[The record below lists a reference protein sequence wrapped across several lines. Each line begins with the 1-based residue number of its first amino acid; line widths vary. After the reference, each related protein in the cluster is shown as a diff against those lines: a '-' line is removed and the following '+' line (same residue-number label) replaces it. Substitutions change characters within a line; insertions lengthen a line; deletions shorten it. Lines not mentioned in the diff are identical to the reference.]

1 MEKNKIIVYSAQSGA
16 IKVEIKFE
24 KETLW
29 LDTHQIAS
37 VFDVD
42 RTVVLKHIQNIYKDK
57 ELYEE
62 ITSEKITQV
71 AKDGKKR
78 QMNTYSLDMII
89 AVGYRVNSKIATQ
102 FRIWATNTLKEF
114 LLQGYAVNE
123 KRLLEAKEKFKELQN
138 AVAFLQEKSKKELL
152 VGQESEILNLLAS
165 YAKTL
170 TILDN
175 YDKGEL
181 KEAKGEK
188 GKFILT
194 YEKSLE
200 VIAEIKRELITKK
213 EASELFGNERD
224 GSFDGIIKG
233 LYQTFGG
240 KELYATLENKAA
252 HLLYLII
259 KDHPFSDGNKRTA
272 SFLFVYFLDKNNA
285 LYREHGEKKIND
297 NALVALALLIAE
309 SNPNEKDV
317 MVALITQLLK

>member
-16 IKVEIKFE
+16 IKV
-24 KETLW
+24 
-29 LDTHQIAS
+29 
-37 VFDVD
+37 
-42 RTVVLKHIQNIYKDK
+42 
-57 ELYEE
+57 E

-170 TILDN
+170 TILDD

-181 KEAKGEK
+181 KQAKGGK

-200 VIAEIKRELITKK
+200 VIAEIKSELIAKK

-224 GSFDGIIKG
+224 GSFGGIING

-240 KELYATLENKAA
+240 KELYATLEN
-252 HLLYLII
+252 
-259 KDHPFSDGNKRTA
+259 
-272 SFLFVYFLDKNNA
+272 
-285 LYREHGEKKIND
+285 
-297 NALVALALLIAE
+297 
-309 SNPNEKDV
+309 
-317 MVALITQLLK
+317 